1 MALMISLDCHHPDI
15 EEFINLKSK
24 QGVCE
29 KANISVMV
37 TDDFMQAVLEDK
49 DWITEFD
56 SLETGKITKT
66 FKAKELLKLL
76 AKRNW
81 EWAEPGIL
89 IFIINYFML

>member
-56 SLETGKITKT
+56 SPETGKITKT

-81 EWAEPGIL
+81 EWAEIL
-89 IFIINYFML
+89 QYE